1 MNANTT
7 TANTFTHTSVLLHES
22 VSALAI
28 RDGGIY
34 VDATFGR
41 GGHSQEILKQLG
53 PDGRL
58 IAFDR
63 DLSAIDAATRFA
75 DDNRFSIIHAPF
87 SMMEEELDIRGLKGK
102 IDGVLMDLG
111 VSSPQLDNAERG
123 FSFMK
128 DGPLDMR
135 MDTSKGLSAAQ
146 WLATADAADITR
158 VIKEYGEEKFGKR
171 IAHAIVTTRDESPL
185 KTTLQLAKLIDG
197 AVPVKDKFKHPATRA
212 FQGIRI
218 FINDELGE
226 IDKGLKAA
234 VSVLAQAGRLAVISF
249 HSLEDRA
256 VKRFMRE
263 LSRGMSFPPG
273 LPVTDAEINATK
285 TLKLMSK
292 AMKPSEQEIGQNV
305 RSRSSVLRVAER
317 L

>member
-1 MNANTT
+1 VI
-7 TANTFTHTSVLLHES
+7 ANTFTHTSVLLHES
-22 VSALAI
+22 ISALAI
-28 RDGGIY
+28 RENGTY

-41 GGHSQEILKQLG
+41 GGHSRLILEHLG
-53 PDGRL
+53 AGGRL

-63 DLSAIDAATRFA
+63 DLSAIEASKQFA
-75 DDNRFSIIHAPF
+75 NDNRFQIIHSAF
-87 SMMEEELDIRGLKGK
+87 SAMESELEKLELIGK

-111 VSSPQLDNAERG
+111 VSSPQLDDAERG

-135 MDTSKGLSAAQ
+135 MDTSKGQSAAD
-146 WLATADAADITR
+146 WLAHAELDEITR
-158 VIKEYGEEKFGKR
+158 VIKECGEEKFGKR
-171 IAHAIVTTRDESPL
+171 IAHAIVETRDENPL
-185 KTTLQLAKLIDG
+185 TTTLQLAKLIDE

-226 IDKGLKAA
+226 IERGLDAA
-234 VSVLAQAGRLAVISF
+234 VNVVAPGGRIAVISF
-249 HSLEDRA
+249 HSLEDRF
-256 VKRFMRE
+256 VKRFMRD
-263 LSRGMSFPPG
+263 LAKGMNVPAG
-273 LPVTDAEINATK
+273 LPIPQAEIDASKKLKIIGKAIKPSNSEVTD
-285 TLKLMSK
+285 
-292 AMKPSEQEIGQNV
+292 NV